1 MIHGSAVRVE
11 SASWQNILAN
21 SITNPAELLDR
32 LQLDSRLLPQALA
45 AAQTFSLR
53 VPEPYLKRM
62 RAGDINDPLLRQ
74 VLPIGD
80 ELQDQPGFVLD
91 PLGEQNSNARP
102 GIIHKYHGRLL
113 LVVSSG
119 CAINCRYCFRRHFP
133 YDENNLST
141 AEWDE
146 ALDYIRND
154 DSIREVIYSGGDP
167 LAANDRRL
175 AWLTREIAAISHV
188 RRLRIHTRLPI
199 VIPQR
204 ITPELIE
211 ALCGTRLPVTMVWHC
226 NHAAELDD
234 QTRAAANRLRQAGV
248 TLLNQAVLL
257 RGVNDSLEAQLDL
270 SEALGDAGILPYYLH
285 LLDRVR
291 GASHFLVTDDDA
303 RSLVGT
309 MLTRL
314 PGYLVPRLV
323 REVAGEPGKV
333 PVSVELIQDTTIDK
347 RGVFPGDRS

>member
-21 SITNPAELLDR
+21 SIKNPAELLDR
-32 LQLDSRLLPQALA
+32 LQLDISLLPAALA
-45 AAQTFSLR
+45 AAKSFSLR

-62 RAGDINDPLLRQ
+62 RPGDINDPLLRQ
-74 VLPIGD
+74 VLPIGE
-80 ELQDQPGFVLD
+80 ELEDQPGFVLD
-91 PLGEQNSNARP
+91 PLGEQHSNARP

-133 YDENNLST
+133 YDDNNLST
-141 AEWDE
+141 AEWDA

-154 DSIREVIYSGGDP
+154 SSISEVIYSGGDP

-175 AWLTREIAAISHV
+175 AWLTREIAAVPHV

-204 ITPELIE
+204 ITPELID

-226 NHAAELDD
+226 NHAAELD
-234 QTRAAANRLRQAGV
+234 AATNEAASRLRQAGV
-248 TLLNQAVLL
+248 ILLNQAVLL
-257 RGVNDSLEAQLDL
+257 RGVNDSLEAQLAL

-291 GASHFLVTDDDA
+291 GASHFLVPDNDA
-303 RSLVGT
+303 RNLVGS

-314 PGYLVPRLV
+314 PGYLVPKLV

-333 PVSVELIQDTTIDK
+333 PVSVELTQDTTIDK
-347 RGVFPGDRS
+347 RDVFPGGRS